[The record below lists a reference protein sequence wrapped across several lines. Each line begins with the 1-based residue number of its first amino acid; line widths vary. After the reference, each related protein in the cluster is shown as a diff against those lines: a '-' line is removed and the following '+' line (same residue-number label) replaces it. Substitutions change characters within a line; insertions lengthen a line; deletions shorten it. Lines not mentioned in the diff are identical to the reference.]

1 MKELFLAFV
10 PRFINDQ
17 IALTDNGEQY
27 EIACSMV
34 DVNPGER
41 YDAMCDLKIF
51 TWLGWAIPCGEPTN
65 IRPFE
70 GDAANLLI

>member
-34 DVNPGER
+34 DVN
-41 YDAMCDLKIF
+41 L
-51 TWLGWAIPCGEPTN
+51 
-65 IRPFE
+65 
-70 GDAANLLI
+70 ANGMTRCVT

>member
-51 TWLGWAIPCGEPTN
+51 TWLG
-65 IRPFE
+65 
-70 GDAANLLI
+70 

>member
-51 TWLGWAIPCGEPTN
+51 TPGWVGLFRVENQPIFVRLRAGRLYE
-65 IRPFE
+65 
-70 GDAANLLI
+70 

>member
-51 TWLGWAIPCGEPTN
+51 
-65 IRPFE
+65 
-70 GDAANLLI
+70 

>member
-34 DVNPGER
+34 DVNHGER

-51 TWLGWAIPCGEPTN
+51 TAGLGYSVWRTN
-65 IRPFE
+65 QYSSV
-70 GDAANLLI
+70 

>member
-27 EIACSMV
+27 EIALQHGGCESGRTV
-34 DVNPGER
+34 
-41 YDAMCDLKIF
+41 
-51 TWLGWAIPCGEPTN
+51 
-65 IRPFE
+65 
-70 GDAANLLI
+70 

>member
-51 TWLGWAIPCGEPTN
+51 TWLGW
-65 IRPFE
+65 PFRVE
-70 GDAANLLI
+70 NQPIFARLRAGRLYE

>member
-51 TWLGWAIPCGEPTN
+51 TGWVG
-65 IRPFE
+65 PFRVE
-70 GDAANLLI
+70 NQQIFARLRAGRLFE

>member
-34 DVNPGER
+34 DVNPGVR
-41 YDAMCDLKIF
+41 YDAMSDQKIF
-51 TWLGWAIPCGEPTN
+51 TRLGWAIPCGEPTN

-70 GDAANLLI
+70 SREAV

>member
-27 EIACSMV
+27 EIGGCESWRTV
-34 DVNPGER
+34 
-41 YDAMCDLKIF
+41 
-51 TWLGWAIPCGEPTN
+51 
-65 IRPFE
+65 
-70 GDAANLLI
+70 